1 MEQAKLIE
9 YLGLN
14 GDIIC
19 RSSFQCALES
29 SVTASAINLS
39 DNYGAVATN
48 TVAKKRYVC

>member
-29 SVTASAINLS
+29 SVTAINLS

-48 TVAKKRYVC
+48 IVAKKRYVC